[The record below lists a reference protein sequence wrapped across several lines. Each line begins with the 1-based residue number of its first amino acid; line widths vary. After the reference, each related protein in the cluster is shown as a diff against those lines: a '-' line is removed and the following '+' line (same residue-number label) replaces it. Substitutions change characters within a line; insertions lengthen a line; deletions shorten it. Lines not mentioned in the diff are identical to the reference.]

1 MKMEM
6 SEAKRGLEKV
16 LSALRSED
24 EEEDAEDVP
33 SASAMGLIEESVPQP
48 PTQSESPTTSPV
60 AVSSRKRKNPEDS
73 FIETEMEVW
82 SLTQFIFC

>member
-1 MKMEM
+1 M

-24 EEEDAEDVP
+24 EEDAEDDP
-33 SASAMGLIEESVPQP
+33 SVSAVGLMEESLPQP

-60 AVSSRKRKNPEDS
+60 AASSRKRKNPEDS

-82 SLTQFIFC
+82 SLTQF

>member
-1 MKMEM
+1 M

-24 EEEDAEDVP
+24 EEDAEDVP
-33 SASAMGLIEESVPQP
+33 SVSAVGLIEESVPQP

-82 SLTQFIFC
+82 SLHSILIC

>member
-1 MKMEM
+1 M
-6 SEAKRGLEKV
+6 SEAKRGLENV

-24 EEEDAEDVP
+24 EEDAEDVHSV
-33 SASAMGLIEESVPQP
+33 SAVGLIEESVPQP
-48 PTQSESPTTSPV
+48 PTQSESPTTSSV

-82 SLTQFIFC
+82 SLTQF

>member
-1 MKMEM
+1 M

-24 EEEDAEDVP
+24 EEDAEDVP
-33 SASAMGLIEESVPQP
+33 SVSAVGLIEESVPQP

-82 SLTQFIFC
+82 SLNST

>member
-1 MKMEM
+1 MEM

-24 EEEDAEDVP
+24 EEDAEGVP
-33 SASAMGLIEESVPQP
+33 SVSAVGLMEESLPQP

-82 SLTQFIFC
+82 SLTQF

>member
-24 EEEDAEDVP
+24 EEDAEDVTSV
-33 SASAMGLIEESVPQP
+33 SAVGLIEESLP
-48 PTQSESPTTSPV
+48 PTQSESPTTSSV

-82 SLTQFIFC
+82 SLTQF